1 MRIDGIIN
9 QEHLNCPN
17 GKASATPSKSS
28 GARGAD
34 AGGGVGRSSA
44 QQSLIDVANAVDD
57 VNVQAVEAARKALL
71 SGELDSPEAARR
83 AAQAILDHGL

>member
-9 QEHLNCPN
+9 PEHLNCPN
-17 GKASATPSKSS
+17 GKASATTSKSS
-28 GARGAD
+28 DARGAD